1 MKCGRNYR
9 VYSTLQTPTKL
20 TSRTKPEREIAAAGR
35 TWRALDLPRRAAE
48 VGERVPLRD
57 GADHQRQYH
66 HRRCAVDTHRGTHR
80 RACWLTARGT
90 ACRRSRGGARSC
102 GRSRGGAS
110 SVTARVARET

>member
-1 MKCGRNYR
+1 MWQKLPGLL
-9 VYSTLQTPTKL
+9 YSTDADQTYKQDET
-20 TSRTKPEREIAAAGR
+20 REREIAAAGR